1 MLMAIV
7 KKTTKSNKPTTSN
20 MVYNPIRSLME
31 DFFAPMFLDEVGTR
45 SPLSVNVWEEKGDLY
60 IEMAMPG
67 VKKDDI
73 DIEVNADTITIRG
86 TVKKEEKDEK
96 DRKYYYKS
104 MEEYFEQT
112 FNLPAMV
119 DSSKADA
126 TYKNGILTVKLP
138 KAEQFKAKKLTVKS
152 AD

>member
-1 MLMAIV
+1 MAIV
-7 KKTTKSNKPTTSN
+7 KKINKKNTPATSSN

-31 DFFAPMFLDEVGTR
+31 DFFFPAFVEDFNVR

-60 IEMAMPG
+60 IQMAMPG

-86 TVKKEEKDEK
+86 VVKKEEKDEK
-96 DRKYYYKS
+96 DRKYFYKS
-104 MEEYFEQT
+104 LEETFEQT
-112 FNLPAMV
+112 FNLPAMI
-119 DSSKADA
+119 DSSKAEA

-138 KAEQFKAKKLTVKS
+138 KAEQFKAKKLSVKS
-152 AD
+152 ED